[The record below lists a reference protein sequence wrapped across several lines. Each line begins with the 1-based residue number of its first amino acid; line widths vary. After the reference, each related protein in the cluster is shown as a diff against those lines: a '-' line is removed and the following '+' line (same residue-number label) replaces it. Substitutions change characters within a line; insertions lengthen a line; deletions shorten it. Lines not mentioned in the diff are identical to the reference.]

1 MATPIS
7 RVAIFLTAWILILAT
22 TYSPMFSNDGDVN
35 AALLTLVIPNVLF
48 FIIDR
53 LVLKSDAGYFLVST
67 GIAAGWTFMIKEIGG
82 EKIKDKFKNYGKDR
96 KSSLEVMGIVLSG
109 FLLGGIL
116 SYKFVDDSIYDHWYK
131 KAVVYEQN
139 SKTY

>member
-1 MATPIS
+1 
-7 RVAIFLTAWILILAT
+7 
-22 TYSPMFSNDGDVN
+22 
-35 AALLTLVIPNVLF
+35 
-48 FIIDR
+48 
-53 LVLKSDAGYFLVST
+53 
-67 GIAAGWTFMIKEIGG
+67 MIKEIGG

-96 KSSLEVMGIVLSG
+96 KTSLEVMGIVLSG